1 MARLQPGD
9 RIRIVW
15 YSTCGAP
22 RSLVGTCSH
31 YVGASFHVRSRK
43 DDQLH
48 GCTDYACGGLLVVVA
63 VLSAL
68 AQRLQIPAAIL
79 LLLGGL
85 LLSFFPGMPSA
96 DLNPDLVLFLFLPP
110 LIYAAAWQ
118 SSWREFRAA
127 LQPILLLAIGLVL
140 VTTTMIAVVA
150 HSVVGL
156 PWSVALVLGAIVSPT
171 DAEALHPSEVLA
183 TLSAGL
189 YLSRQSVRFFSSNT
203 RLQANAVWNVLVFL
217 LNGLLFLLIGL
228 QLRAI
233 PATIGP
239 ASWPAFIRDALVIC
253 LTVILVR
260 IVWVFTA
267 SYLPQL
273 VRPRGRQTD
282 SALNWPVCCWS
293 PGRVY
298 VADCRWLLPLRCP

>member
-1 MARLQPGD
+1 MVAL
-9 RIRIVW
+9 ITRIV
-15 YSTCGAP
+15 
-22 RSLVGTCSH
+22 
-31 YVGASFHVRSRK
+31 
-43 DDQLH
+43 
-48 GCTDYACGGLLVVVA
+48 GLLVVVF

-68 AQRLQIPAAIL
+68 AQYFLMPAAIL

-85 LLSFFPGMPSA
+85 LLSFFPGLLSI

-118 SSWREFRAA
+118 SSWREFRVA

-156 PWSVALVLGAIVSPT
+156 PWSVALVLGVIVSPM

-183 TLSAGL
+183 TLSAWL

-203 RLQANAVWNVLVFL
+203 RLQVNAVWNVQVFL

-239 ASWPAFIRDALVIC
+239 ASRPAFIRDALVIC
-253 LTVILVR
+253 LMVILVC

-282 SALNWPVCCWS
+282 SALNWRSVLL
-293 PGRVY
+293 
-298 VADCRWLLPLRCP
+298 VAWAGLRGGLWLRH